1 MSADRSDRS
10 HPFPFYPFLLAVYPI
25 LALLAANVSEVEVQV
40 AFRPVLVSLLLASF
54 LFLILRFIF
63 KDWHK
68 AGITLAFFL
77 LLFFSY
83 GHIYNLIKN
92 TELLGLNIGRHRVLA
107 VVFLLLTLG
116 GTWLILKRFKTNRT
130 FTWAAN
136 IITLAMVCFSL
147 IQIGFFHL
155 QTKKTI
161 LPSANEASQ
170 NNNDLVV
177 SDPAPDIYY
186 IILDMYT
193 RADVLRSDFDYDNSQ
208 FIDELEKM
216 GFYVADCSRSNYTQT
231 ELSLSSS
238 LNMDYLPQLNPGFSP
253 DKIDMDSL
261 TPLLKQSRLRTLLE
275 EAGYQSVAFET
286 GYFWDSWTDA
296 ANYLEPGNQ
305 YGLLREVTPFESLA
319 IQTTA
324 GLILTDTQALVSKSA
339 INSINNPFGEYVD
352 RQRFILDQMENIATF
367 AGPKLVFAHI
377 MIPHYPFI
385 FKADG
390 SLQTDLGFYSEHNT
404 PIDEEHYR
412 GGYVAQVQFINQR
425 TLSFLKRILEQ
436 SKRPVII
443 ILQGDHGARN
453 ENRLAILNAYYLPNG
468 SQDLYANI
476 SPVNTFR
483 VILNDYFGTKFDL
496 LPDKS
501 YSSVVSK
508 PFDFTEVAEN
518 SPACIP

>member
-1 MSADRSDRS
+1 MSPDPKNRRLT
-10 HPFPFYPFLLAVYPI
+10 FPCYPLLLAVYPI
-25 LALLAANVSEVEVQV
+25 LALLAANVSEVDVPA
-40 AFRPVLVSLLLASF
+40 AFRPLLVSLLLASF
-54 LFLILRFIF
+54 LFIALRIIF

-68 AGITLAFFL
+68 AGITLAFIL

-92 TELLGLNIGRHRVLA
+92 TMLLGLNIGRHRVLA
-107 VVFLLLTLG
+107 VVFLMLALG
-116 GTWLILKRFKTNRT
+116 GTWLIVKRFKTNRT
-130 FTWAAN
+130 FTRVAN
-136 IITLAMVCFSL
+136 FITLAMVCFSL
-147 IQIGFFHL
+147 IQIGNFHL
-155 QTKKTI
+155 QTGNTTR
-161 LPSANEASQ
+161 LPAIGASQ
-170 NNNDLVV
+170 DNNDLVV
-177 SDPAPDIYY
+177 PDPAPDIYY

-193 RADVLRSDFDYDNSQ
+193 RSDVLRSDFGYDNSW
-208 FIDELEKM
+208 FIDELENM

-253 DKIDMDSL
+253 DKTNMDSL
-261 TPLLKQSRLRTLLE
+261 TPLLKQSRVRTLLE
-275 EAGYQSVAFET
+275 EAGYQSVAFDT

-296 ANYLEPGNQ
+296 DIYLEPGNQ
-305 YGLLREVTPFESLA
+305 YGLLRDVTPFESLA

-339 INSINNPFGEYVD
+339 INSVKNPFGEYVD
-352 RQRFILDQMENIATF
+352 RQRFILDQMENIATL
-367 AGPKLVFAHI
+367 ASPKLVFAHI

-385 FKADG
+385 FTADG
-390 SLQTDLGFYSEHNT
+390 SLQTDMGFYSEHNT
-404 PIDEEHYR
+404 PIDEEHYQE
-412 GGYVAQVQFINQR
+412 GYVAQVQFINQR
-425 TLSFLKRILEQ
+425 TLSFLKRIKEQ

-443 ILQGDHGARN
+443 IVQGDHGARN
-453 ENRLAILNAYYLPNG
+453 ENRLAILNAYHFPDG

-483 VILNDYFGTKFDL
+483 MILNDYFGTKFDL

-508 PFDFTEVAEN
+508 PFDFTEVAE
-518 SPACIP
+518 SSQSCIP